1 MNENGMD
8 VEHKSATVGEIKARL
23 VIDGGY
29 NYAEISIQGMGTSAM
44 ADGEGVP
51 IFIEK
56 YEGKWT
62 LHVWA
67 DINQEDA
74 THRIDLTDALEG
86 KRQGEELCDGFGMA
100 TGDPQQDDE
109 LVVDLDGSRK
119 QRK

>member
-1 MNENGMD
+1 MMNENGMD

-86 KRQGEELCDGFGMA
+86 KRQGD
-100 TGDPQQDDE
+100 
-109 LVVDLDGSRK
+109 K
-119 QRK
+119 